1 MPYLIA
7 AVAVIVG
14 ILILKQFWVH
24 TILGM
29 LVALAS
35 FFIYPPILIGVS
47 VFLLVGLDVLFAKD
61 ESETGIYLIYVSLV
75 EITETWNPFGGFL
88 FRFFFGVIFI
98 PVVFGL
104 LALVP
109 YASYI
114 ISLIL
119 LIQGIQQIRE
129 HCW

>member
-14 ILILKQFWVH
+14 IWILKQFWVH

-47 VFLLVGLDVLFAKD
+47 VFLLAGLDILFTRD
-61 ESETGIYLIYVSLV
+61 ESETGIYLIYGSLV
-75 EITETWNPFGGFL
+75 EITETWNPVGGFL
-88 FRFFFGVIFI
+88 LRFFLGVIVL
-98 PVVFGL
+98 PVMFGL
-104 LALVP
+104 LALIP

-114 ISLIL
+114 ISLL
-119 LIQGIQQIRE
+119 LFISGIQQIKE

>member
-7 AVAVIVG
+7 AVVVIVG

-47 VFLLVGLDVLFAKD
+47 VFLLMGVDILFTSD
-61 ESETGIYLIYVSLV
+61 ESETGTYLIYGSLV
-75 EITETWNPFGGFL
+75 EITETWNPIGGFL
-88 FRFFFGVIFI
+88 WRLFLGVILF
-98 PVVFGL
+98 PVIFGL
-104 LALVP
+104 LALIP

-114 ISLIL
+114 ISLL
-119 LIQGIQQIRE
+119 LFIHGIKQIKE